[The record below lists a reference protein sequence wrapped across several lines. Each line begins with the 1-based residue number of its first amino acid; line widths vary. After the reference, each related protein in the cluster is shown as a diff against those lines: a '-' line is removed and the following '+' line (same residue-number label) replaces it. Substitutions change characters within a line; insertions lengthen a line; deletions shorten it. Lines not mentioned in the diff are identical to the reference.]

1 MYVEER
7 ELKAALYVVPT
18 PIGNVGDM
26 TLRSVEVLQ
35 AVDLIAAE
43 DTRHSRTLLNHYE
56 ITTPVISFHEHS
68 GESAAMALA
77 DRVKKGERVALISD
91 AGTPLVS
98 DPGYQLVRA
107 VQALDMPVVPLP
119 GPCAAITALSAA
131 GLPTHSF
138 LFVGFLPSKKNARR
152 TRLDD
157 LKSSQSTIILY
168 EAPHRILDLLDDIEE
183 VVGALREVCIARELT
198 KTFET
203 VRRDTVAIIRDWV
216 KVDANQ
222 QRGEFVVM
230 IAPDTQRAEGVSD
243 EVSNLLRTLA
253 DELPP
258 RKAAQIVADHY
269 GLKSRDLYQM
279 LIHRE

>member
-1 MYVEER
+1 
-7 ELKAALYVVPT
+7 
-18 PIGNVGDM
+18 M

-35 AVDLIAAE
+35 AVDMIAAE

-68 GESAAMALA
+68 GEGAAMALA
-77 DRVKKGERVALISD
+77 QRIVEGERVALISD

-107 VQALDMPVVPLP
+107 VQALNMPVVPLP

-131 GLPTHSF
+131 GLPTHNF
-138 LFVGFLPSKKNARR
+138 QFVGFLPSKQNARR
-152 TRLDD
+152 TRLDA
-157 LKSSQSTIILY
+157 LKSSDSTIILY
-168 EAPHRILDLLDDIEE
+168 EAPHRILDLLDDVEE
-183 VVGALREVCIARELT
+183 VLGALREVCIARELT

-203 VRRDTVAIIRDWV
+203 IRRDTVATIRDWV
-216 KVDANQ
+216 KGDTNQ

-230 IAPDTQRAEGVSD
+230 IAPGTQRGEGVSD
-243 EVSNLLRTLA
+243 EASILLHVLA

-258 RKAAQIVADHY
+258 RRAAQIVADHY
-269 GLKSRDLYQM
+269 GLKSRDLYQI
-279 LIHRE
+279 LINRE